1 VFYSKRN
8 SRRSIHKGTTVV
20 LFKKGIAGM
29 RKGTIVVKKNGQK
42 GTTVVP
48 FRKGTTSAQKGNN
61 SCSIQKGTL
70 VS

>member
-8 SRRSIHKGTTVV
+8 NRCSVHKRTTIV
-20 LFKKGIAGM
+20 LFKKGIAGV

-48 FRKGTTSAQKGNN
+48 FRK
-61 SCSIQKGTL
+61 
-70 VS
+70 